1 MKSKKDR
8 RNSSCAFFLVGKFE
22 LVHGDLFEDDAA
34 DMKKMQFKMPQ
45 KKGLP
50 AIIFKDMFL
59 TR

>member
-8 RNSSCAFFLVGKFE
+8 RHFNCAFFLAGKFE
-22 LVHGDLFEDDAA
+22 LARGDLFEDDAA
-34 DMKKMQFKMPQ
+34 DMKKEQFMMPL

-50 AIIFKDMFL
+50 AIILKDMFL